1 MKPSSCP
8 RLCRNIYPIFTYQ
21 RHGIASFSPLYL
33 YAKSNQNTTSPR
45 LSTSKL
51 SFLIISDH
59 FCRTPLATCSLL
71 PPLLPLPDPIPLATP
86 VPFLRKQIEFL
97 SGDSAENMY
106 HVAPTQP
113 LLLAQESRQAS
124 RLLCMELSMSM
135 LVFCRCGF
143 ESGSVSGATISLLQI
158 FRNVLESSGEVY
170 VWLLTDGQP
179 A

>member
-21 RHGIASFSPLYL
+21 RHGIASFSPFYL
-33 YAKSNQNTTSPR
+33 YAKSHQNTANP
-45 LSTSKL
+45 
-51 SFLIISDH
+51 SFPLCYVKILISDH

-124 RLLCMELSMSM
+124 RLLCMELSISI

-143 ESGSVSGATISLLQI
+143 ESGSVSGVTISLLQI